1 MNTITSPA
9 NVAGVLSENAD
20 ESSVRKT
27 ETFSTLNYKTKPKRK
42 LKSRSKSKPPVI
54 TLNLGDD

>member
-1 MNTITSPA
+1 MHTIISPV
-9 NVAGVLSENAD
+9 NVGGVLSENAE

-27 ETFSTLNYKTKPKRK
+27 EAFSTLNYKTKPKRK